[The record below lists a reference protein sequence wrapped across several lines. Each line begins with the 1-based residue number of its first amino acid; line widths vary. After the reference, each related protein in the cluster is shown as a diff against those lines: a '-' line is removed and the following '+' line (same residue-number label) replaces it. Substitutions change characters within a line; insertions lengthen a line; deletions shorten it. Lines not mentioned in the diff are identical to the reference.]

1 MILGVQNPSE
11 SRFRPDASCVRA
23 VLFACLAGLISA
35 GCVPVG
41 TPEPPPPAP
50 KAPEVPS
57 IERGT
62 LPPSAASEGV
72 RLLRAAEDSL
82 DLGEM
87 EGARRSA
94 RRVIQYYPS
103 APGSAEALRVLAR
116 ASTELDFNEEAEEAA
131 EAYEG
136 LLSSSHPRYP
146 QALLLSA
153 QTFTASGKGEAALE
167 KLLLLPRGSPPAV
180 TEPANDLLRPLLE
193 PISSEELRD
202 LAEAAPSDHPLLA
215 VIAAAH
221 AVSLNLRGEQEQAE
235 EWARRVLASS
245 PAPRELELAQAVL
258 DDDMGAVLGRPVILG
273 AILPLTDASPGLL
286 QYSEW
291 INEGIQVA
299 VEVARGNIRT
309 PIQLEIADD
318 EGRPLG
324 GSRSI
329 QDLEAVGALGV
340 VGPLTRPALY
350 EAASARTG
358 DLPVISPAAFL
369 PPEEASGVYS
379 LSGPNPG
386 GARMVARYARDLEL
400 ERVVVLRPRTE
411 ESRVDAEAFLDAF
424 EEAGGVVP
432 REVVYDSGAT
442 FFQAEF
448 EQVGGLLP
456 DGLFLPLTPRD
467 IQLLVPQFTY
477 YGLDTLGIQL
487 LGTSGWTAE
496 EVVQEVDSRHTDG
509 VIASTT
515 RMSQDETEAFRRF
528 REAYEELF
536 QRSLRSEVPALGHDA
551 AALLLEA
558 SKGGARTPGGL
569 LSELEKIR
577 DFPGATGRLTIEGG
591 RINREPYLV
600 RIQDH
605 ELIYISSRF
614 E

>member
-1 MILGVQNPSE
+1 L
-11 SRFRPDASCVRA
+11 
-23 VLFACLAGLISA
+23 
-35 GCVPVG
+35 
-41 TPEPPPPAP
+41 
-50 KAPEVPS
+50 
-57 IERGT
+57 
-62 LPPSAASEGV
+62 
-72 RLLRAAEDSL
+72 
-82 DLGEM
+82 
-87 EGARRSA
+87 
-94 RRVIQYYPS
+94 
-103 APGSAEALRVLAR
+103 
-116 ASTELDFNEEAEEAA
+116 ELHEEAEEAA
-131 EAYEG
+131 EAYEEILG
-136 LLSSSHPRYP
+136 PFHPRYP

-153 QTFTASGKGEAALE
+153 QTFAASGKGEVVLE
-167 KLLLLPRGSPPAV
+167 KLLLLPPGSPPAAV
-180 TEPANDLLRPLLE
+180 EPASDLLRTLLE
-193 PISSEELRD
+193 PLSSEELRN
-202 LAEAAPSDHPLLA
+202 LAEAAPPDHPLLGVLA
-215 VIAAAH
+215 GAH
-221 AVSLNLRGEQEQAE
+221 AVSLSLRGEQEQAE
-235 EWARRVLASS
+235 EWARTALASS
-245 PAPRELELAQAVL
+245 PAPREAELAQAVL
-258 DDDMGAVLGRPVILG
+258 DDDVGAVLGRPVILG

-299 VEVARGNIRT
+299 VEVARGEIRT

-324 GSRSI
+324 GSRSL
-329 QDLEAVGALGV
+329 QELEALGALGV
-340 VGPLTRPALY
+340 IGPLTRPALH
-350 EAASARTG
+350 EAASARTR
-358 DLPVISPAAFL
+358 DLPMISPAAFL

-411 ESRVDAEAFLDAF
+411 ESRIDAEAFLTAF
-424 EEAGGVVP
+424 EDAGGVVP
-432 REVVYDSGAT
+432 QEVVYDSGAT
-442 FFQAEF
+442 FFQTEF

-487 LGTSGWTAE
+487 LGTSGWTAD
-496 EVVQEVDSRHTDG
+496 EVVLDVDSRHTDG

-515 RMSQDETEAFRRF
+515 RRSQDETEASRRF
-528 REAYEELF
+528 REAYESLF

-551 AALLLEA
+551 AALFLEA
-558 SKGGARTPGGL
+558 SKSGARTPGEL
-569 LSELEKIR
+569 LIELEKIR
-577 DFPGATGRLTIEGG
+577 DFPGASGRLTIEGG